1 MTIREFFFKPATKG
15 FIIGV
20 LSVAV
25 GVISS
30 LFANKFENEPKWWFF
45 LIGIALVH
53 LAVIIFYAYKEKNA
67 LDALNKDNKDLI
79 EVNKSLDT
87 DLKKSQNRITDY
99 NTAMRGIIDL
109 CTTCALNTNKQIH
122 EIIEKGSIDC
132 KTWNFDSAS
141 TAACMEIYRSII
153 ENSHVR
159 LYDGNASPNIKIS
172 YVKLVDDNDYVKS
185 GEREDLKIALS
196 GFFHPT
202 NPKQKDLGIT
212 KKVKE
217 SKKHYAALFKEDIDM
232 PVFYNGAANVKEKT
246 GNPDS
251 PYSQY
256 IAFPVRCETVNQNSK
271 LVGLLLVLCYEGCM
285 LSEDAAE
292 VQYLIN
298 HFFST
303 YAYLFLL
310 LFKLDKA
317 MRAMPANPKGNP
329 TGSSAPANPKGN
341 PTGSSAP
348 SNPKGNPI
356 GSSALSNYK
365 GNPVGSSVSSIP
377 KDNVTRVLA
386 PAKLLD
392 NSISAMPGV
401 KTTGI
406 AVPAN
411 WLEKTPRVKETGIAV
426 PANWLEKTPR
436 VKATEIAVPA
446 NWLEKTPKA
455 KATEIAVPANWLE
468 KTPKAKATEI
478 AVPTVLQADL
488 LGVSE
493 NENGSSQKG

>member
-20 LSVAV
+20 LTVVV

-30 LFANKFENEPKWWFF
+30 VFANKFENEPKWWFI
-45 LIGIALVH
+45 LIGVALVD
-53 LAVIIFYAYKEKNA
+53 LAVIIFYAFKEKNA
-67 LDALNKDNKDLI
+67 LDALNKDNRDLI
-79 EVNKSLDT
+79 EVNKSLDA
-87 DLKKSQNRITDY
+87 DLKKSKNRITDY

-109 CTTCALNTNKQIH
+109 CTTCAFNTNKQIH

-141 TAACMEIYRSII
+141 TAACMEIYTSII

-329 TGSSAPANPKGN
+329 TGSSAP
-341 PTGSSAP
+341 
-348 SNPKGNPI
+348 SNP
-356 GSSALSNYK
+356 K
-365 GNPVGSSVSSIP
+365 GNPVGSSVSSIS
-377 KDNVTRVLA
+377 KDNVTRVSV
-386 PAKLLD
+386 PATLLEK
-392 NSISAMPGV
+392 SISSIPG
-401 KTTGI
+401 
-406 AVPAN
+406 
-411 WLEKTPRVKETGIAV
+411 
-426 PANWLEKTPR
+426 
-436 VKATEIAVPA
+436 VKATEMSWPIQTNAD
-446 NWLEKTPKA
+446 LHKKTTPTVLSYNG
-455 KATEIAVPANWLE
+455 TEIAVPANWLE